1 MTLRGVSAALERW
14 QKGLPEMSEQSGKK
28 ALSRDLG
35 MRLASAAVMVPVA
48 IFCVW
53 KGGWALTLIAAL
65 CAGAMAFEWA
75 RMAKSRVPY
84 LMIVGAVAANIIH
97 PFDARWALMAMVAAG
112 VVAMALEQRDGF
124 KSTAL
129 LGTLYAGGIPLAMQ
143 ALRVNP
149 EAGWTIAM
157 GVMVLSWS
165 SDTSAYF
172 VGRAI
177 GGPKLAP
184 RDSPNKTWSGAIG
197 ALVGSALTGAVFAY
211 FVQRPILLWAFTGV
225 LVSISAQIGDL
236 FESQVKRRHG
246 VKDTSGFLP
255 GHGGV
260 MDRLDGF
267 GTACVAMVGI
277 LKLFPEFA
285 EILAG

>member
-1 MTLRGVSAALERW
+1 MA
-14 QKGLPEMSEQSGKK
+14 K
-28 ALSRDLG
+28 AGASRDLLT
-35 MRLASAAVMVPVA
+35 RLASAAVMVPVA
-48 IFCVW
+48 VFCVW
-53 KGGWALTLIAAL
+53 KGGWPLTLIAAL
-65 CAGAMAFEWA
+65 CAGAMAFEWS

-84 LMIVGAVAANIIH
+84 LMIAGALAANFIH
-97 PFDARWALMAMVAAG
+97 PFDPRWALMALVGVG

-143 ALRVNP
+143 ALRANP

-177 GGPKLAP
+177 GGPKLSP
-184 RDSPNKTWSGAIG
+184 KDSPNKTWSGAIG
-197 ALVGSALTGAVFAY
+197 ALVGSAITGAAFAY
-211 FVQRPILLWAFTGV
+211 FVQGPILLWAFLGI

-277 LKLFPEFA
+277 LRLFPEFA
-285 EILAG
+285 PMLVG

>member
-1 MTLRGVSAALERW
+1 MAQPSAE
-14 QKGLPEMSEQSGKK
+14 KGLSKE
-28 ALSRDLG
+28 LLT
-35 MRLASAAVMVPVA
+35 RLASASVMVPIA

-53 KGGWALTLIAAL
+53 NGGWPLTLIAAL
-65 CAGAMAFEWA
+65 CAGAMAFEWS

-84 LMIVGAVAANIIH
+84 LMIAGAVLANFIH
-97 PFDARWALMAMVAAG
+97 PFDPRWALMALVGVG

-143 ALRVNP
+143 ALRANP

-157 GVMVLSWS
+157 GVMIISWS

-172 VGRAI
+172 VGRKF

-184 RDSPNKTWSGAIG
+184 KDSPNKTWSGAIG
-197 ALVGSALTGAVFAY
+197 ALIGSALTGAVFAF
-211 FVQRPILLWAFTGV
+211 FVHSPIVLWALLGIF
-225 LVSISAQIGDL
+225 VSISAQIGDL

-267 GTACVAMVGI
+267 GTACVAMVGMLRI
-277 LKLFPEFA
+277 FPELTQ
-285 EILAG
+285 ILAG

>member
-1 MTLRGVSAALERW
+1 MILPAGIAALALY
-14 QKGLPEMSEQSGKK
+14 QKGLLKMAK
-28 ALSRDLG
+28 AGASRDLLT
-35 MRLASAAVMVPVA
+35 RLASATVMVPVA
-48 IFCVW
+48 VFCVW
-53 KGGWALTLIAAL
+53 KGGWPLTLIAAL
-65 CAGAMAFEWA
+65 CAGAMAFEWS

-84 LMIVGAVAANIIH
+84 LMIAGALAANFIH
-97 PFDARWALMAMVAAG
+97 PFDPRWALMALVG
-112 VVAMALEQRDGF
+112 VGVIAMALEQRDGF

-143 ALRVNP
+143 ALRANP

-177 GGPKLAP
+177 GGPKL
-184 RDSPNKTWSGAIG
+184 SPKD
-197 ALVGSALTGAVFAY
+197 TGAAFAY
-211 FVQRPILLWAFTGV
+211 FVQGPTLLWGFLGI

-277 LKLFPEFA
+277 LRLFPEFA
-285 EILAG
+285 PMLVG